1 MEGIRQH
8 QINLR
13 NRAEFAASG
22 VNHVDNYDDK
32 MVTVETEMGT
42 LIIKGEGLN
51 ISNLNLNEGVLEISG
66 RVDQLIYAESQGKKA
81 RGMLQ
86 KIFK

>member
-8 QINLR
+8 QINLN
-13 NRAEFAASG
+13 NRAEFAATG
-22 VNHVDNYDDK
+22 VSHVDNYDDK
-32 MVTVETEMGT
+32 LVTVETEMGT

-51 ISNLNLNEGVLEISG
+51 INNLNLNEGTLEISG
-66 RVDQLIYAESQGKKA
+66 RIDQLTYSESQGKKA